1 MSRYTSTNKSA
12 AAPAAATNLFNIL
25 GSSAGASHVKVRRI
39 VFGTEGATTPSQAT
53 VALFRATARGTQTTT
68 TAPLAEDSIAPA
80 SVTTV
85 DSAWSVAPT
94 LASTALIKR
103 SFDVL
108 AESEWVLELPDEI
121 DTGTGTA
128 NGLCAQVVDNA
139 VASGV
144 SLTWTIFEDE

>member
-12 AAPAAATNLFNIL
+12 SSPASGTNLFNLI
-25 GSSAGASHVKVRRI
+25 GSSTAHVKVRRI
-39 VFGTEGATTPSQAT
+39 VFGTEGASTPTQAT
-53 VALFRATARGTQTTT
+53 ISLFRATARGTNSTT
-68 TAPLAEDSIAPA
+68 TAPLAEDSAAPA
-80 SVTTV
+80 SITTV
-85 DSAWSVAPT
+85 DTAWSVQPT
-94 LASTALIKR
+94 LAATPLIKR

-128 NGLCAQVVDNA
+128 NGLCAQIADNA

-144 SLTWTIFEDE
+144 SITWTIFEDE